1 MSQSKDAY
9 TALVDAIVAA
19 GAVVSGTERG
29 SVDDFEQAAGYH
41 YSTELLRVALDLYG
55 DTDEDVPQFVP
66 FGSHAL
72 GYHAGGVI
80 AGRIQGGINPDAV
93 YDQAILSADR
103 SYRIT
108 GRRGSDVYMSF
119 SFSGGRNGH
128 RPDRTMA
135 TVNDTQLDFGRNGEF
150 ELIVS
155 PEEPTNAPNATWV
168 RSEADLCSVIV
179 RQYFNRD
186 PRLESLASLTIE
198 ALDDRPPRFAT
209 HDERTAARLRAA
221 AAFIDAT
228 IASFPSSRVPA
239 PNTVNPPLGYT
250 GEAGALGTTD
260 NVYASGAWLLD
271 EDDALVVELRPP
283 LCRYWSVQLWNRW
296 GQSVTSDVMP
306 EDDAYNRIILNN
318 SHAVMQ
324 PDGCCRIVIAHR
336 DPGTPN
342 WLNPFGHRQ
351 GVVFFRW
358 LMPEHAPE
366 PPTASLTK
374 LSPSVSMRSS

>member
-1 MSQSKDAY
+1 MTQSKDAY
-9 TALVDAIVAA
+9 SALVDAIVAA

-29 SVDDFEQAAGYH
+29 SADEFEQAAGFH
-41 YSTELLRVALDLYG
+41 YATELIRVALDLYG
-55 DTDEDVPQFVP
+55 DTDEDVPRFVP

-93 YDQAILSADR
+93 YDQAILAPDR
-103 SYRIT
+103 SYRIR
-108 GRRGSDVYMSF
+108 GQRGSDVYLSF

-135 TVNDTQLDFGRNGEF
+135 TINDTQLSFGGHGEF

-155 PEEPTNAPNATWV
+155 PEQPVGATNATWV
-168 RSEADLCSVIV
+168 RSEPDLCSVIV

-198 ALDDRPPRFAT
+198 ALDDRPARFRT

-228 IASFPSSRVPA
+228 MAAFPSAVAPA

-250 GEAGALGTTD
+250 GQAGALGTTD
-260 NVYASGAWLLD
+260 NVYASGAWLLGD
-271 EDDALVVELRPP
+271 DDALVVELRPP
-283 LCRYWSVQLWNRW
+283 ACRYWSVQLWNRW
-296 GQSVTSDVMP
+296 GQSVSSEVMP
-306 EDDAYNRIILNN
+306 EDNTYNRIIVNN

-324 PDGCCRIVIAHR
+324 PDGSCRVVIAHR

-342 WLNPFGHRQ
+342 WLNPLGHRQ

-358 LMPEHAPE
+358 LMPEQAPE
-366 PPTASLTK
+366 APTASLIK
-374 LSPSVSMRSS
+374 LAPRE

>member
-1 MSQSKDAY
+1 
-9 TALVDAIVAA
+9 
-19 GAVVSGTERG
+19 
-29 SVDDFEQAAGYH
+29 
-41 YSTELLRVALDLYG
+41 VALDLYG
-55 DTDEDVPQFVP
+55 DTDEDVPRFVP

-135 TVNDTQLDFGRNGEF
+135 TVNDTQLKFGRHGEF

-155 PEEPTNAPNATWV
+155 PDEPTNAPNATWV
-168 RSEADLCSVIV
+168 RSEPDLCSVIV
-179 RQYFNRD
+179 RQYFTRD
-186 PRLESLASLTIE
+186 PRLESLASLAIE
-198 ALDDRPPRFAT
+198 ALDDRPPRFRS

-228 IASFPSSRVPA
+228 IASFPSARVPT
-239 PNTVNPPLGYT
+239 PNTVNPPLGYM

-260 NVYASGAWLLD
+260 NVYASGAWLLG

-283 LCRYWSVQLWNRW
+283 VCRYWSVQLWNRW

-318 SHAVMQ
+318 SHAVIQ
-324 PDGCCRIVIAHR
+324 PDGSCRVVIAHR

-342 WLNPFGHRQ
+342 WLNPLGHRQ
-351 GVVFFRW
+351 GIVFFRW
-358 LMPEHAPE
+358 LMPESAPE

-374 LSPSVSMRSS
+374 LSPSSEPRRL